1 MGGTYAVIGDPIDH
15 SLSPTIHNAAFR
27 ELGMDSSYIAYRV
40 PAGELEDGIE
50 SIRKV
55 GIAGINVT
63 VPHKVAVMGLLD
75 SADDECRR
83 IGAANTVSFGD
94 GGRAVGHNTDMAG
107 FLDPVWRRHLTVVGS
122 KALVIG
128 AGGAAR
134 AVVAALAG
142 EGAVEITV
150 ANRTASRGEEIAAFA
165 GELGAYASAVP
176 LEEAGGAARGCR
188 FIVNATTIGMGGEPS
203 PVPEESIPPDSVVYD
218 IVYRPMSTDLIE
230 KARRRGAEV
239 VYGYEMLVGQAVR
252 SFEIWHGVKAPYE
265 AMRGAVLGVRAGAGR
280 GAPPPPPPPP
290 AAAAAGAPGQ

>member
-50 SIRKV
+50 SIRSV

-83 IGAANTVSFGD
+83 IGAANTVTFD
-94 GGRAVGHNTDMAG
+94 GSGGGAVGHNTDMAG
-107 FLDPVWRRHLTVVGS
+107 FLDPIWRRHLTVVGS
-122 KALVIG
+122 KALVMG

-134 AVVAALAG
+134 AIVAALAG

-176 LEEAGGAARGCR
+176 LEEAGRAARGCR
-188 FIVNATTIGMGGEPS
+188 FIVNATTTGMGGEQS
-203 PVPEESIPPDSVVYD
+203 PVPEEAIPPDSVVYD
-218 IVYRPMSTDLIE
+218 IVYRPMSTDLLA
-230 KARRRGAEV
+230 KARRRGAEA
-239 VYGYEMLVGQAVR
+239 VYGYEMLVGQAGR

-265 AMRGAVLGVRAGAGR
+265 AMRAAVLGRPAGAGQG
-280 GAPPPPPPPP
+280 GAPAP
-290 AAAAAGAPGQ
+290 AGAPRQ

>member
-50 SIRKV
+50 SIRRV

-75 SADDECRR
+75 GADDECRR
-83 IGAANTVSFGD
+83 IGAANTVTFD
-94 GGRAVGHNTDMAG
+94 GGGGAVGHNTDMAG
-107 FLDPVWRRHLTVVGS
+107 FLDPIWRRHLTVVGS
-122 KALVIG
+122 KALVMG

-134 AVVAALAG
+134 AIVAALAG

-176 LEEAGGAARGCR
+176 LEEAGRAARGCR
-188 FIVNATTIGMGGEPS
+188 FIVNATTTGMGGEQS
-203 PVPEESIPPDSVVYD
+203 PVPEEAIPPDSVVYD
-218 IVYRPMSTDLIE
+218 IVYRPMSTDLLE
-230 KARRRGAEV
+230 KARRRGAEA
-239 VYGYEMLVGQAVR
+239 VYGYEMLVGQAGR

-265 AMRGAVLGVRAGAGR
+265 AMRAAVLGRPAGR
-280 GAPPPPPPPP
+280 RGAEGAPAP
-290 AAAAAGAPGQ
+290 AGAPRQ